1 MRRRGVVLIC
11 LFIASIPAHGQ
22 RPSISAEIVREMNLA
37 RQHPEVYAAY
47 VEEMRAAFRGKV
59 FYQAGKL
66 PLQTREG
73 LRGVE
78 EAIRFL
84 QRVSPVAPLELSR
97 GLSQAAREHVID
109 QSGGGRGHRGSD
121 RSNPAERMSRHG
133 GWSGGWGE
141 NICYGRSSAREIV
154 LALIIDDG
162 LNSRKHRQNIF
173 NPAFKFAGAAVGFH
187 PRFRTVCSIEFAAGY
202 SEKTPGEA
210 NPLVARN

>member
-1 MRRRGVVLIC
+1 MRRRGLVFIC
-11 LFIASIPAHGQ
+11 LFIALFPAQAHQ
-22 RPSISAEIVREMNLA
+22 PSTGAAIVREMNLA

-59 FYQAGKL
+59 FYQAGKM

-84 QRVSPVAPLELSR
+84 QRVRPVAPLELSR

-121 RSNPAERMSRHG
+121 
-133 GWSGGWGE
+133 
-141 NICYGRSSAREIV
+141 
-154 LALIIDDG
+154 
-162 LNSRKHRQNIF
+162 
-173 NPAFKFAGAAVGFH
+173 
-187 PRFRTVCSIEFAAGY
+187 
-202 SEKTPGEA
+202 
-210 NPLVARN
+210 